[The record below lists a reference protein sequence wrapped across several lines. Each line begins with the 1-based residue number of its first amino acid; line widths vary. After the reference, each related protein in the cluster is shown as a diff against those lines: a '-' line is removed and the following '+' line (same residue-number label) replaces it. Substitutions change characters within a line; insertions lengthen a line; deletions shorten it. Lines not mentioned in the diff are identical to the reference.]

1 MSALI
6 TLVINAAALA
16 VTIWLFDGITLTG
29 NTDTDKALTLVLV
42 AAIFGIINA
51 IVRPVVAI
59 LSLPLYI
66 LTLGLIAFVIN
77 ALMLMLTS
85 WISGEIG
92 IGFKVEGFWTALLG
106 AIVISIVGALLGVV
120 LRKMD

>member
-16 VTIWLFDGITLTG
+16 ITIWLFDGITLTG

-42 AAIFGIINA
+42 AAIFGIVNA

-92 IGFKVEGFWTALLG
+92 IGFNVEGFWTALLG
-106 AIVISIVGALLGVV
+106 AIVISIVGALLGAV

>member
-42 AAIFGIINA
+42 AAIFGIVNA

-92 IGFKVEGFWTALLG
+92 IGFNVEGFWTALLG
-106 AIVISIVGALLGVV
+106 AIVISIVGALLGAV

>member
-42 AAIFGIINA
+42 AAIFGIVNA

-106 AIVISIVGALLGVV
+106 AIVISIVGALLGAV

>member
-29 NTDTDKALTLVLV
+29 QTDIDKALTLVLV
-42 AAIFGIINA
+42 AALFGIVNA
-51 IVRPVVAI
+51 IVRPIVAI

-66 LTLGLIAFVIN
+66 LTLGLVAFVIN

-85 WISGEIG
+85 WISGELG
-92 IGFKVEGFWTALLG
+92 VGFRVEGFWTALFG
-106 AIVISIVGALLGVV
+106 AIVISIVGALLGVA
-120 LRKMD
+120 LRKLD

>member
-6 TLVINAAALA
+6 TLVINAAALTVA
-16 VTIWLFDGITLTG
+16 IWIFDGIRLTAAD
-29 NTDTDKALTLVLV
+29 DTERVLTLVLI
-42 AAIFGIINA
+42 AAIFGLINA

-85 WISGEIG
+85 WISDQLG
-92 IGFKVEGFWTALLG
+92 IGFSVEGFWTALGG
-106 AIVISIVGALLGVV
+106 AIVISIVGALLGAV
-120 LRKMD
+120 LRKAG

>member
-1 MSALI
+1 MSAII

-29 NTDTDKALTLVLV
+29 DTDTDKALTLVLV
-42 AAIFGIINA
+42 AAIFGIVNA

-106 AIVISIVGALLGVV
+106 AIVISIVGALLGAV